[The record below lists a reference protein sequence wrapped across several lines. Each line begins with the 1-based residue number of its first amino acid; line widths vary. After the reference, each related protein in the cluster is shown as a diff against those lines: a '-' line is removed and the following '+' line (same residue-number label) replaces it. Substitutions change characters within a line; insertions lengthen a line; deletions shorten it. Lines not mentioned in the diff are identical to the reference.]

1 MSGEKLF
8 SPRNRW
14 FMGTVAVTL
23 TIAIVAALFGFLL
36 LPSLQRNAVFAGA
49 WDKICSAAGLVR
61 PATLASPVVKPAF
74 RTSEV
79 IVTPQMMGPT
89 DTVSIGRGATL
100 ALRCT
105 MCHGARGLSEADS
118 PNLAGQY
125 ETAVYKELQD
135 YKTGA
140 RVSAVM
146 GPRVAD
152 LSDQDMRDLA
162 AYFAYLPRLPG
173 YHPTGDVPPPRIV
186 TSGAPLRNV
195 PPCGSCHGT
204 IDYKTGAAW
213 LEGQSPVY
221 LKAQL
226 QAFATG
232 ARHNDIS
239 EQMRNIARNMTKDEI
254 EAAAEYYS
262 RQPPAAG
269 TGSDTTAGLK

>member
-1 MSGEKLF
+1 MSAEKLF
-8 SPRNRW
+8 SLRNRW
-14 FMGTVAVTL
+14 FTGAVGITL
-23 TIAIVAALFGFLL
+23 TLAVVAALFGFLL
-36 LPSLQRNAVFAGA
+36 LPSLQSNATFADT
-49 WDKICSAAGLVR
+49 WDKICTAAGLVR
-61 PATLASPVVKPAF
+61 PVALATQPVKPDF
-74 RTSEV
+74 KTSEV

-118 PNLAGQY
+118 PNLASQY
-125 ETAVYKELQD
+125 ETAVYKQLQD

-146 GPRVAD
+146 SPRVTD

-173 YHPTGDVPPPRIV
+173 YHPTGDVAPPVIV
-186 TSGAPLRNV
+186 LSGAPLRNI
-195 PPCGSCHGT
+195 PPCGACHGT

-226 QAFATG
+226 EAFAAGT
-232 ARHNDIS
+232 RRNDIS
-239 EQMRNIARNMTKDEI
+239 QQMRNIARNMTKDEI
-254 EAAAEYYS
+254 EAAAQFFS

-269 TGSDTTAGLK
+269 TGSDTAAGLK

>member
-1 MSGEKLF
+1 MSDEKLF

-14 FMGTVAVTL
+14 FTGAVAL
-23 TIAIVAALFGFLL
+23 TAVIALVSALFGFVV
-36 LPSLQRNAVFAGA
+36 LPSLQTNATFTDT

-61 PATLASPVVKPAF
+61 PTRLVSLVVKPDYQ
-74 RTSEV
+74 TSEV
-79 IVTPQMMGPT
+79 IMTPQMMGPT

-125 ETAVYKELQD
+125 QTAVYKQLQD

-140 RVSAVM
+140 RTSAVM
-146 GPRVAD
+146 SPRVSD
-152 LSDQDMRDLA
+152 LNDQDMRDLA

-173 YHPTGDVPPPRIV
+173 YHPTGDVAAPRIV
-186 TSGAPLRNV
+186 VSGAPMRNI
-195 PPCGSCHGT
+195 PPCASCHGT
-204 IDYKTGAAW
+204 IEYKTGAAW
-213 LEGQSPVY
+213 LEGESPVY

-226 QAFATG
+226 EAFAAG
-232 ARHNDIS
+232 ARRNDIS

-254 EAAAEYYS
+254 EAAADYYS
-262 RQPPAAG
+262 RQPAAAG
-269 TGSDTTAGLK
+269 TTAGSSAGLR

>member
-1 MSGEKLF
+1 MSEEKLF
-8 SPRNRW
+8 TPRNRW
-14 FMGTVAVTL
+14 FTGALGLTLAITV
-23 TIAIVAALFGFLL
+23 VAALFGFVA
-36 LPSLQRNAVFAGA
+36 LPSLQTNAVFADT
-49 WDKICSAAGLVR
+49 WDKICTAAGLVR
-61 PATLASPVVKPAF
+61 PATLAAQPVKPDF
-74 RTSEV
+74 KTSEV

-125 ETAVYKELQD
+125 ETAVYKQLQD

-140 RVSAVM
+140 RTSAVM
-146 GPRVAD
+146 SPRVTD

-173 YHPTGDVPPPRIV
+173 YHPTGDVAPPVIV
-186 TSGAPLRNV
+186 LSGAPLRNI
-195 PPCGSCHGT
+195 PPCGACHGT

-221 LKAQL
+221 LKAQIE
-226 QAFATG
+226 AFSG
-232 ARHNDIS
+232 GERRNDIS
-239 EQMRNIARNMTKDEI
+239 QQMRNIARNMTKAEI
-254 EAAAEYYS
+254 EAAAEFYS

-269 TGSDTTAGLK
+269 TGSTKAGLK

>member
-1 MSGEKLF
+1 MSDEKLF
-8 SPRNRW
+8 TPRNRW
-14 FMGTVAVTL
+14 FTGALGLTL
-23 TIAIVAALFGFLL
+23 TLAAVAALFGFLL
-36 LPSLQRNAVFAGA
+36 LPSLQTNAVFADA
-49 WDKICSAAGLVR
+49 WDKICTAAGLVR
-61 PATLASPVVKPAF
+61 PATPASQPVKPDF
-74 RTSEV
+74 MTSEV

-89 DTVSIGRGATL
+89 DAVSIGRGATL

-125 ETAVYKELQD
+125 ETAVYKQLQD

-140 RVSAVM
+140 RTSAVM
-146 GPRVAD
+146 SPRVTD
-152 LSDQDMRDLA
+152 LTDQDMRDLA

-173 YHPTGDVPPPRIV
+173 YHPTGDVAAPRIV
-186 TSGAPLRNV
+186 LSGAPLRNI
-195 PPCGSCHGT
+195 PPCGACHGT

-226 QAFATG
+226 EEFAAGT
-232 ARHNDIS
+232 RRNDIS
-239 EQMRNIARNMTKDEI
+239 QQMRNIARNMTKDEI
-254 EAAAEYYS
+254 AAAAEYYS

-269 TGSDTTAGLK
+269 STEAGLK

>member
-1 MSGEKLF
+1 MSEDKLF
-8 SPRNRW
+8 TPRNRW
-14 FMGTVAVTL
+14 FLGALGLTLAVVLVAG
-23 TIAIVAALFGFLL
+23 LFGFLL
-36 LPSLQRNAVFAGA
+36 LPSLQTNATFAGA
-49 WDKICSAAGLVR
+49 WDKICTAAGLVR
-61 PATLASPVVKPAF
+61 PASQAASPVVKSDSK
-74 RTSEV
+74 TSEV
-79 IVTPQMMGPT
+79 IVTPRMMGPT

-105 MCHGARGLSEADS
+105 MCHGTRGLSEADS

-125 ETAVYKELQD
+125 QTAVYKQLQD

-140 RVSAVM
+140 RTSAVM
-146 GPRVAD
+146 SPRVTD

-186 TSGAPLRNV
+186 TSGAPLRNI
-195 PPCGSCHGT
+195 PPCGACHGM

-226 QAFATG
+226 EAFASG
-232 ARHNDIS
+232 ERRNDIS
-239 EQMRNIARNMTKDEI
+239 QQMRNIARNMTKDEI
-254 EAAAEYYS
+254 EAAAQFYS
-262 RQPPAAG
+262 R
-269 TGSDTTAGLK
+269 

>member
-1 MSGEKLF
+1 MSEEKLF

-14 FMGTVAVTL
+14 FTRSLGLTL
-23 TIAIVAALFGFLL
+23 AIVAVSALFGFLL
-36 LPSLQRNAVFAGA
+36 LPSLQTNAVFADA
-49 WDKICSAAGLVR
+49 WDKICTAAGLVR
-61 PATLASPVVKPAF
+61 PATLGSKPVKPEF

-79 IVTPQMMGPT
+79 IVTPQMMGKT

-125 ETAVYKELQD
+125 ETAVYKQLQD

-140 RVSAVM
+140 RISAVM
-146 GPRVAD
+146 SPRVTD

-186 TSGAPLRNV
+186 VSGAPLRNI
-195 PPCGSCHGT
+195 PPCGACHGT

-226 QAFATG
+226 EAFATG
-232 ARHNDIS
+232 ERRNDIS
-239 EQMRNIARNMTKDEI
+239 QQMRNIARNMTKDEI
-254 EAAAEYYS
+254 EAAAEFYS

-269 TGSDTTAGLK
+269 TGGGTEAGLK

>member
-1 MSGEKLF
+1 MSEEKLF

-14 FMGTVAVTL
+14 FTGALGLTL
-23 TIAIVAALFGFLL
+23 AIAAMAALFGFLL
-36 LPSLQRNAVFAGA
+36 LPSLQTNAVFAGA
-49 WDKICSAAGLVR
+49 WDKICTAAGLVR
-61 PATLASPVVKPAF
+61 PATLASPVIKPEF

-79 IVTPQMMGPT
+79 IVTPQMMGPA

-100 ALRCT
+100 ALACT
-105 MCHGARGLSEADS
+105 MCHGARGLSQADS

-125 ETAVYKELQD
+125 ETAMYKELQD

-140 RVSAVM
+140 RVNAVM
-146 GPRVAD
+146 SPRVAG

-173 YHPTGDVPPPRIV
+173 YHPTGDVVPPRIV
-186 TSGAPLRNV
+186 TSGAPLRNIA
-195 PPCGSCHGT
+195 PCGACHGT
-204 IDYKTGAAW
+204 IAYKAGAAW

-226 QAFATG
+226 EAFASG
-232 ARHNDIS
+232 ERRNDIS

-254 EAAAEYYS
+254 EASAEYYAH
-262 RQPPAAG
+262 QPPVAG
-269 TGSDTTAGLK
+269 TGSAATAGLK